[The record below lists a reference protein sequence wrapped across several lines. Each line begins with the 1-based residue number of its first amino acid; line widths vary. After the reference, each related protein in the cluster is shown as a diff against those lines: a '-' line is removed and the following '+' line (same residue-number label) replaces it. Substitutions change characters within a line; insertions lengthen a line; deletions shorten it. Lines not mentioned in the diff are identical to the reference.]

1 MTNDGFVSRPIRSA
15 DEAATTTMDTDL
27 LLDVFA
33 GHVRD
38 HPARTAMRVHRASG
52 WESIGW
58 GVYGRMVDE
67 LATALV
73 DCGIESGDRVSVL
86 SSNRPEWHAAD
97 LATMAIGA
105 VTVPLYPTAAGPQ
118 LAYLLGHSRS
128 RLCFVENQQ
137 QLDRLAEHLADLPDL
152 ERIVLIDGAEHA
164 PVASIP
170 TNPKAR
176 PETWSFEQLL
186 RRGRAELLA
195 GTNVIDGRRALIKP
209 SDIATIVYT
218 SGTTGP
224 PRGAEITHANLMA
237 TVAMITS
244 VLSLG
249 PADRFLSF
257 LPLSHI
263 AERIVSHVGQ
273 VISGGETWF
282 ARSISTVAEDLVA
295 CRPTIFFAV
304 PRVWEK
310 LRDSLSTRLR
320 GLPLP
325 LRLAIEQ
332 NQRVTDRCE
341 AVART
346 DRAPALTDQ
355 VQRALFD
362 RTIGYSIRRRVGL
375 DRSRLLL
382 SGAAPIDDQLVRW
395 LHEVGITVGQVYGQT
410 EVCGPTSMSRP
421 GKVRIGTVGAPLP
434 GEEVVIA
441 GDGEVLVRGPNVC
454 RGYFEDDARTAE
466 LIDAEHWL
474 HTGDIGTFD
483 REGNLRITGRK
494 KDLIATSH
502 GKKIAPQEIENRLRA
517 DRFISQAVVI
527 GEGRP
532 YLVALITVDTDA
544 LTDWATS
551 HNKPL
556 SSELLASDPD
566 VRREIDKAFERVNA
580 EFSSA
585 EQVKKWTVLERDFT
599 VEAGELTP
607 TLKVVRPVVSQHYAQ
622 RIDELYSHA

>member
-1 MTNDGFVSRPIRSA
+1 METR
-15 DEAATTTMDTDL
+15 L
-27 LLDVFA
+27 LLDMFA
-33 GHVRD
+33 DHVRD
-38 HPARTAMRVHRASG
+38 HADRTAMRVHRSSG
-52 WESIGW
+52 WESISW
-58 GVYGRMVDE
+58 GAYGRMVNE
-67 LATALV
+67 LAAALI
-73 DCGIESGDRVSVL
+73 DGGIEAGDRVSVL

-137 QLDRLAEHLADLPDL
+137 QLDRLAEHFADLPAL
-152 ERIVLIDGAEHA
+152 ERIVLFDAASDEAIDKV
-164 PVASIP
+164 PF
-170 TNPKAR
+170 NPKAR
-176 PETWSFEQLL
+176 PETLSFKQFLL
-186 RRGRAELLA
+186 RGRAERA
-195 GTNVIDGRRALIKP
+195 GGDVIDSRSAAIKA

-244 VLSLG
+244 VLPLG
-249 PADRFLSF
+249 PDDRFLSF

-273 VISGGETWF
+273 IVSGGETWF
-282 ARSISTVAEDLVA
+282 ARSISSVAEDLLA

-310 LRDSLSTRLR
+310 MRDSLSVRLR

-325 LRLAIEQ
+325 LRLAIGQ
-332 NQRVTDRCE
+332 QQRVADRCE
-341 AVART
+341 AVAQT
-346 DRAPALTDQ
+346 DRSPALTDQ
-355 VQRALFD
+355 VQRVLFD
-362 RTIGYSIRRRVGL
+362 RTIGHGIRRRVGL
-375 DRSRLLL
+375 DQSRLLL
-382 SGAAPIDDQLVRW
+382 SGAAPINDELVRW

-410 EVCGPTSMSRP
+410 EVCGPTTMSRP
-421 GKVRIGTVGAPLP
+421 GRVRIGTVGSPLP

-454 RGYFEDDARTAE
+454 RGYFEDDAKTAE

-474 HTGDIGTFD
+474 HTGDIGAFD

-502 GKKIAPQEIENRLRA
+502 GKKIAPQEIENRLRSN
-517 DRFISQAVVI
+517 RIISQAVVI

-532 YLVALITVDTDA
+532 YLVALVTIDADA
-544 LTDWATS
+544 LSDWALQ

-556 SSELLASDPD
+556 SSEFLASDPGF
-566 VRREIDKAFERVNA
+566 RREIDRAFSRVNA

-607 TLKVVRPVVSQHYAQ
+607 TLKVVRPVVSQHYAE
-622 RIDELYSHA
+622 RIDELYAHA